1 MQRVIPFDLPQTR
14 AGLNANK
21 PPPQL
26 QQTFALFLRSLIILF
41 GFIYRAWVFY
51 FSMFSDCVKGYY
63 KRAKAHAAV
72 WNEKEARR
80 DFNMV
85 ASLDVTLASL
95 VGRELRALSERMKEK
110 YWEEKE
116 VYWNMLEKTQDKEE
130 EDQGSGGDG
139 TKEQGGEENQEISE
153 GGELSPGAAGD
164 HEEAC
169 SATIGPSASSGSEG
183 KDWQQMLRLIML
195 LQDEGNF
202 LIKEKRFQEASAKFT
217 QALEYVDALRKLVSV
232 PLHRSSKSAA
242 IWRVALVLLSAGKI
256 PNCSPAKLE
265 ECQQLLTRSCSSA
278 MIEIKIAAHAPQS
291 SPIVVSPPKSSCGIE
306 GMLARR
312 KAETRGSKNTSY
324 PQISLLYS
332 IVIYS
337 VII

>member
-1 MQRVIPFDLPQTR
+1 
-14 AGLNANK
+14 
-21 PPPQL
+21 
-26 QQTFALFLRSLIILF
+26 
-41 GFIYRAWVFY
+41 
-51 FSMFSDCVKGYY
+51 MFSDCVKGYY

-85 ASLDVTLASL
+85 ASLDATLASL

-130 EDQGSGGDG
+130 EEEDQGRGGDG
-139 TKEQGGEENQEISE
+139 TKEQGGEENLEISE
-153 GGELSPGAAGD
+153 GGELSPGATGD
-164 HEEAC
+164 HVEAC
-169 SATIGPSASSGSEG
+169 SATISPSAPSGSEG

-217 QALEYVDALRKLVSV
+217 EALEYVDALRKLVSA
-232 PLHRSSKSAA
+232 PPPTTG
-242 IWRVALVLLSAGKI
+242 LLKAQQSGGWLWFCCLLGKI

-265 ECQQLLTRSCSSA
+265 ECQQLLTARSQLLRCVDWNKDCRSRAAIISHCCRSSKEQLWCRRYA
-278 MIEIKIAAHAPQS
+278 GEKKSRDKRIRKYQLPTDFSALFDCDLSRNHHHSAPS
-291 SPIVVSPPKSSCGIE
+291 SLKE
-306 GMLARR
+306 
-312 KAETRGSKNTSY
+312 KN
-324 PQISLLYS
+324 P
-332 IVIYS
+332 
-337 VII
+337 

>member
-1 MQRVIPFDLPQTR
+1 MEMRRVIPFDLAQTR

-26 QQTFALFLRSLIILF
+26 QQTFAEY
-41 GFIYRAWVFY
+41 FINNSVWLHLPSFFN
-51 FSMFSDCVKGYY
+51 FSMLSDCVKGYY

-85 ASLDVTLASL
+85 ASLDVTLAPL
-95 VGRELRALSERMKEK
+95 VGRELRAFSERMKEK

-116 VYWNMLEKTQDKEE
+116 AYWNMLEKTQDKEE
-130 EDQGSGGDG
+130 EEGEEDQGSGGDE

-169 SATIGPSASSGSEG
+169 SATISPSASSGSEG

-217 QALEYVDALRKLVSV
+217 EALEYVDALRKLVSV
-232 PLHRSSKSAA
+232 P
-242 IWRVALVLLSAGKI
+242 
-256 PNCSPAKLE
+256 P
-265 ECQQLLTRSCSSA
+265 
-278 MIEIKIAAHAPQS
+278 PQ
-291 SPIVVSPPKSSCGIE
+291 V
-306 GMLARR
+306 
-312 KAETRGSKNTSY
+312 Y
-324 PQISLLYS
+324 
-332 IVIYS
+332 
-337 VII
+337 

>member
-1 MQRVIPFDLPQTR
+1 
-14 AGLNANK
+14 
-21 PPPQL
+21 
-26 QQTFALFLRSLIILF
+26 
-41 GFIYRAWVFY
+41 
-51 FSMFSDCVKGYY
+51 MFSDCVKGYY

-85 ASLDVTLASL
+85 ASLDATLASL

-116 VYWNMLEKTQDKEE
+116 AYWNMLEKTQDKEEEE

-139 TKEQGGEENQEISE
+139 TKEQGGEENLEISE
-153 GGELSPGAAGD
+153 GGELSPGATGD
-164 HEEAC
+164 HVEAC
-169 SATIGPSASSGSEG
+169 SATISPSAPSGSEG

-217 QALEYVDALRKLVSV
+217 EALEYVDALQKLVSA
-232 PLHRSSKSAA
+232 PPPPHDRSSKSTA
-242 IWRVALVLLSAGKI
+242 IWRVALVLLSAGQI

-265 ECQQLLTRSCSSA
+265 ECQQLLTARSQLLRCDDWNKDCRSRAAIISHCCRSSKEQLWYRRYA
-278 MIEIKIAAHAPQS
+278 GEKKSRDKTIRKYQLPADFSALFDCDLSRNHHHSAPS
-291 SPIVVSPPKSSCGIE
+291 SLK
-306 GMLARR
+306 
-312 KAETRGSKNTSY
+312 KKN
-324 PQISLLYS
+324 P
-332 IVIYS
+332 
-337 VII
+337 